1 MSVATKELC
10 MVPVQP
16 DKAGLLKELFV
27 EMAKTIELP
36 HPVSAKESD
45 IRENFLS
52 GEPGLAWFINFDG
65 EIVGYVTG
73 YTGIN
78 SSRAQPILFID
89 DIYLKESTRRRGL
102 GEKVIDELKTIAKG
116 LACRELR
123 WQALKTNVG
132 AQRFYQ
138 KIRADKSD
146 AAIDYAISL

>member
-1 MSVATKELC
+1 MSVAPQKLC
-10 MVPVQP
+10 LVPVKS
-16 DKAGLLKELFV
+16 DEAGKLKELFV
-27 EMAKTIELP
+27 EMADAIELP
-36 HPVSAKESD
+36 HPISSKESD

-52 GEPGLAWFINFDG
+52 GEPGLAWFITVDG
-65 EIVGYVTG
+65 AIVGYVTG

-78 SSRAQPILFID
+78 SSRAKPIMFID
-89 DIYLKESTRRRGL
+89 DIYLKESVRRRGL
-102 GEKVIDELKTIAKG
+102 GEKVINELKTIATG

-146 AAIDYAISL
+146 AAIDYVIAF

>member
-1 MSVATKELC
+1 MSRATQKLWL
-10 MVPVQP
+10 VTVQP

-27 EMAKTIELP
+27 EMAKTIGLS
-36 HPVSAKESD
+36 HPVRAKESD

-52 GEPGLAWFINFDG
+52 GEPGLAWFIKFNG

-89 DIYLKESTRRRGL
+89 DIYLKESARRRGL
-102 GEKVIDELKTIAKG
+102 GEKVFDELKTIAGG

-146 AAIDYAISL
+146 AVIDYVISL